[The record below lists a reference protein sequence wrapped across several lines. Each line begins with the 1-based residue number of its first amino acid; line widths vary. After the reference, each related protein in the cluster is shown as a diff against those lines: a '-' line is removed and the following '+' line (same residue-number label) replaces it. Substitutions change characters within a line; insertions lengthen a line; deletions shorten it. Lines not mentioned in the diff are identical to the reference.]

1 MSPGSIAGYRGQQG
15 FGIKRRSVHEKQR
28 TLQVTSHFCL
38 PPPRVFCDFFF
49 LQGHAACTC
58 PVFPESGLKEA
69 NWGLRAS
76 FTLVRAL
83 FTWASPQPWRHA
95 WRCFSHVL
103 ITSYPKIAGRVTL
116 SPQDSKASCK
126 VHAVETDPELK
137 AWGDFATCLHSRPPT
152 SYWTIATSRSVLR
165 ANEV

>member
-1 MSPGSIAGYRGQQG
+1 MHISRPS
-15 FGIKRRSVHEKQR
+15 
-28 TLQVTSHFCL
+28 
-38 PPPRVFCDFFF
+38 
-49 LQGHAACTC
+49 
-58 PVFPESGLKEA
+58 ESGLKEA

-83 FTWASPQPWRHA
+83 FTWASPQPWRHS

-103 ITSYPKIAGRVTL
+103 ITPYPKIAGRVNL
-116 SPQDSKASCK
+116 SPQDSRASCK
-126 VHAVETDPELK
+126 VHAVETDPEFK

-165 ANEV
+165 ANEVLSNLRHFCRRIVRVSPPTTMATDLLLQVTCALFSNSS